1 MNLTN
6 ESGILQGRVQFP
18 TGGKAREPKGMIRWD
33 SGADSKVWME
43 EDASYAVLD
52 KNTDT
57 FDTLLWDG
65 EIRFRAFLFLGM

>member
-1 MNLTN
+1 M
-6 ESGILQGRVQFP
+6 QFP
-18 TGGKAREPKGMIRWD
+18 TGGNAREPKGMSRGD

-57 FDTLLWDG
+57 FDTLL
-65 EIRFRAFLFLGM
+65 